1 MEVSVEPEDS
11 HCRCQIYTQDGT
23 GYITLGDSSHYL
35 MSGGEYFITLRS
47 SSYVGRLSS
56 PTFLVTSL
64 LVGRIIATNKRV
76 ECGMVKYDVEI
87 ASGIGSFIRMTISD
101 EGIDPVDTVVE
112 EINFRLIASVQ
123 KILFAL
129 VNLLNLFGCP
139 QLFTGVTWQFIQGH
153 SNKTA
158 LIPNVNSP
166 HEL

>member
-1 MEVSVEPEDS
+1 MNFQVMEVSVEPEDS
-11 HCRCQIYTQDGT
+11 QCPCQIYTQDGT

-64 LVGRIIATNKRV
+64 LVGRIIATNNRV
-76 ECGMVKYDVEI
+76 EGGMAKFDVEI

-112 EINFRLIASVQ
+112 DINFRFNCLSS
-123 KILFAL
+123 KHTF
-129 VNLLNLFGCP
+129 LL
-139 QLFTGVTWQFIQGH
+139 W
-153 SNKTA
+153 
-158 LIPNVNSP
+158 
-166 HEL
+166 